1 MCESEEVTKMN
12 NNNKIPRR
20 WENEC
25 FSLKFYQIEKLSRNN
40 LYSLKNKYF
49 VKNYLL
55 KLIYPQQ
62 NSRERYKHRPQAG
75 ELSQSRIILVMEV

>member
-25 FSLKFYQIEKLSRNN
+25 FSLKFYQLEKLSRNN
-40 LYSLKNKYF
+40 LYSMKNIYF
-49 VKNYLL
+49 VKTYLS
-55 KLIYPQQ
+55 KLIDPQQ
-62 NSRERYKHRPQAG
+62 NSRQRYNHGSQAG
-75 ELSQSRIILVMEV
+75 ELSQSWIILVMEV